1 MTFRKFLSPAFLVW
15 KRNSSGLR
23 SRRHTPFSK
32 RTRVGKA
39 HLLQGDRSL
48 GLRGVA
54 RFSHLVEELVSDGEL
69 FGFVVEL
76 DDVRVVHELHL
87 DVLCLDALA
96 VELVLLRE
104 VLTRKVEERDHVRQR
119 AILEDGHGVRDP
131 ISFRP
136 CRSL

>member
-1 MTFRKFLSPAFLVW
+1 MTHSVL
-15 KRNSSGLR
+15 
-23 SRRHTPFSK
+23 K
-32 RTRVGKA
+32 RTGDGKA
-39 HLLQGDRSL
+39 HLLHDGRSL
-48 GLRGVA
+48 GLREVA
-54 RFSHLVEELVSDGEL
+54 RFSHLVEELVSDEEL

-87 DVLCLDALA
+87 DVICLNDLA
-96 VELVLLRE
+96 VELVMLRE
-104 VLTRKVEERDHVRQR
+104 VLNRRVEERDHVRQR